1 MKKKKVLVVTRIYGT
16 FVRRDLSILAKKY
29 TPVCHTYSGHKNMLS
44 QVFGQLRLLF
54 WLIWHIPN
62 SYAVYVWF
70 ADYHSFLPVFFAR
83 LWKKRSF
90 VVEGGYDTVAMPE
103 INYGSHI
110 NPLRSKMSTYA
121 MKHASLNLPVS
132 EALADEIRD
141 MIPEAKVE
149 HVYTGYDTGVFKAD
163 GEKET
168 MVLTVANGDSEQ
180 RIRLKGIDI
189 FVETARRLPQYRF
202 VIIGLLEKARDNLGD
217 LPANVDLY
225 PPMPQNVLITY
236 YHKAKVYAQFS
247 MREGLPNVV
256 CEAMACE
263 CVPVGFSNGGIP
275 IAIGDA
281 GFVTRTNTV
290 EAAVE
295 AVKKAMAA
303 SPELGK
309 AARQRIIDTFP
320 HELREEKLL
329 DYFEGATP

>member
-1 MKKKKVLVVTRIYGT
+1 
-16 FVRRDLSILAKKY
+16 
-29 TPVCHTYSGHKNMLS
+29 MLS

-236 YHKAKVYAQFS
+236 YQKAKVYAQFS

-295 AVKKAMAA
+295 AVEKAMAA

>member
-16 FVRRDLSILAKKY
+16 FVRRDLAILATKY
-29 TPVCHTYSGHKNMLS
+29 KPVCHTYSGHKHMLS
-44 QVFGQLRLLF
+44 QVLGQLRLLF
-54 WLIWHIPN
+54 WLIWHIPT

-90 VVEGGYDTVAMPE
+90 VVEGGYDTVAIPE

-121 MKHASLNLPVS
+121 MKHTSLNLPVS
-132 EALADEIRD
+132 EAVGDEILN
-141 MIPEAKVE
+141 MISGAKVKYL
-149 HVYTGYDTGVFKAD
+149 YTGYDTNIFKPE
-163 GEKET
+163 GTKEP
-168 MVLTVANGDSEQ
+168 MVLTVANGDTEQ

-189 FVETARRLPQYRF
+189 FVETARQLPQYRF
-202 VIIGLLEKARDNLGD
+202 VIIGLLEKARDILSD
-217 LPANVDLY
+217 LPPNVDLF
-225 PPMPQNVLITY
+225 PPMSQQSLLAY
-236 YHKAKVYAQFS
+236 YKKAKVYAQFS

-275 IAIGDA
+275 IAIGNA

-295 AVKKAMAA
+295 AIEKAMEAK
-303 SPELGK
+303 EDMGK

-320 HELREEKLL
+320 DRLRKEKLL
-329 DYFEGATP
+329 DYIEGTTP